1 MPEPTRKDK
10 IVAMLADD
18 PEDLFL
24 RYGLAMELQKEG
36 GHVESLALLD
46 ELMQQEPPY
55 VPAYF
60 MAAQQL
66 AQLSRIHT
74 EIQQSQKNGGISKTW
89 LIGLLILNLATAGL
103 VSFWYLQNQNGNSNG
118 SNKTTTT
125 STTSATSYEIATK
138 AGNIF

>member
-1 MPEPTRKDK
+1 MPEQSRKDK

-36 GHVESLALLD
+36 EHVESLALLD
-46 ELMQQEPPY
+46 GLMQQEPPY

-66 AQLSRIHT
+66 AQLSRNPEAQATARAGI
-74 EIQQSQKNGGISKTW
+74 EVAVAQQDLHAAGEMREF
-89 LIGLLILNLATAGL
+89 LATL
-103 VSFWYLQNQNGNSNG
+103 ES
-118 SNKTTTT
+118 
-125 STTSATSYEIATK
+125 
-138 AGNIF
+138 

>member
-1 MPEPTRKDK
+1 MGKDGE
-10 IVAMLADD
+10 IGFDV
-18 PEDLFL
+18 
-24 RYGLAMELQKEG
+24 
-36 GHVESLALLD
+36 HS
-46 ELMQQEPPY
+46 
-55 VPAYF
+55 
-60 MAAQQL
+60 L

-125 STTSATSYEIATK
+125 STTSATSYEITTK
-138 AGNIF
+138 AGNIL

>member
-1 MPEPTRKDK
+1 MSEPTRKDK

-18 PEDLFL
+18 PDDLFL

-36 GHVESLALLD
+36 GHAESLALLD

-66 AQLSRIHT
+66 AQLSRIPEAQAT
-74 EIQQSQKNGGISKTW
+74 ARTGIEVAVAQQDLHAAGEMREF
-89 LIGLLILNLATAGL
+89 LATL
-103 VSFWYLQNQNGNSNG
+103 ES
-118 SNKTTTT
+118 
-125 STTSATSYEIATK
+125 
-138 AGNIF
+138 

>member
-1 MPEPTRKDK
+1 MPEQTRKDK

-36 GHVESLALLD
+36 EHGESLTLLD

-66 AQLSRIHT
+66 AQLSRIPEAQAT
-74 EIQQSQKNGGISKTW
+74 ARTGIEVAVAQQDLHAAGEMREF
-89 LIGLLILNLATAGL
+89 LATL
-103 VSFWYLQNQNGNSNG
+103 ES
-118 SNKTTTT
+118 
-125 STTSATSYEIATK
+125 
-138 AGNIF
+138 